1 MCRSHRKRCCPVSY
15 GSSLLV
21 NLGCQRSQPSITISR
36 LCDGR
41 FQDLSV
47 LANQLPPFYPCIFF
61 FSSITR
67 TKSRTRHVDT
77 LRCWFQSQ
85 QNQLYAH
92 SSSAF
97 TGQPH
102 SLSLQIGTQK
112 QPRGL
117 HFQSDQWS
125 RSNSSTPPANV
136 IQQHCSGLRLF
147 FVIKK
152 SAVFTQTGPMI
163 ISTMQRACH
172 NPIYH
177 GAKKQ
182 APHLAGLVNVR
193 LNGILLF
200 SPEQQQF
207 ETAVNE
213 KQFHEQHPMTLRSI
227 NLQDTEEFKVMM

>member
-21 NLGCQRSQPSITISR
+21 NLGCQRSQPLPFRGYATDDSKIYQYWQTNFPLSIP
-36 LCDGR
+36 
-41 FQDLSV
+41 V
-47 LANQLPPFYPCIFF
+47 FF